1 MYLFKICSIFIQL
14 KSKTVSLMIKFNVC
28 SYVLLRQ
35 DIAAGYNAVWEP
47 MGSVRKRQAVWFSDG
62 CIDLNLFLSLQWN
75 NTMGFWWINTHFE
88 TSIETFIFVHGWKL
102 WYHVEV
108 LATSS
113 AMEPLSYGCV
123 YPFCFFLSMCTRM
136 HVHVWD
142 TIHIPA
148 NGYTLLVPLIYRW
161 QYNV

>member
-1 MYLFKICSIFIQL
+1 MSVLMFFWDKILLQDIMQCENQWGQLGRDRQFDLVMVALTWICSYPCNGI
-14 KSKTVSLMIKFNVC
+14 T
-28 SYVLLRQ
+28 
-35 DIAAGYNAVWEP
+35 
-47 MGSVRKRQAVWFSDG
+47 
-62 CIDLNLFLSLQWN
+62 QWD
-75 NTMGFWWINTHFE
+75 FE
-88 TSIETFIFVHGWKL
+88 TSIETSIFAHGWKL